1 MCRMGLCLAHLM
13 YITCIENAGRWS
25 SDYEYY
31 ISSDYESAAKKSQR
45 MEFSCSRAAD
55 QSRRVFED
63 SPSVM
68 WNVKCVVP

>member
-1 MCRMGLCLAHLM
+1 MRTAE
-13 YITCIENAGRWS
+13 YIS

-31 ISSDYESAAKKSQR
+31 ISSDYESAAKKSR
-45 MEFSCSRAAD
+45 RIKFSWSRAAD
-55 QSRRVFED
+55 QSRRVMED